1 MRIVVTS
8 VFVEDQEEALGFY
21 TEVLG
26 FQKKT
31 TYRWA
36 NFVG

>member
-8 VFVEDQEEALGFY
+8 VFVEDQEQALGFY
-21 TEVLG
+21 TEILG
-26 FQKKT
+26 FRKRR

>member
-26 FQKKT
+26 
-31 TYRWA
+31 YERR
-36 NFVG
+36 

>member
-8 VFVEDQEEALGFY
+8 VFVEDQEEALSFY

-26 FQKKT
+26 FQKRR
-31 TYRWA
+31 TYR
-36 NFVG
+36 